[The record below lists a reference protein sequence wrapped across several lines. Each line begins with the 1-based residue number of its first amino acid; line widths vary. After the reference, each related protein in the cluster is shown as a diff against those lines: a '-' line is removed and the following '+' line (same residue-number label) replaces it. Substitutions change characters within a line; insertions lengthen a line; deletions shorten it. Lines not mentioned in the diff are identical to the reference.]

1 MKGNEVI
8 LILSIESDRDLSGT
22 ISSSGISTT
31 KAWRKG
37 DLKLKGSIL
46 KYRNFGFS
54 IEGKFY
60 DIPSAGDLIKKFLAD
75 INVARS
81 IKLRSVKKLLRVVI
95 YSYGSLPGL
104 YYDTDL
110 LRLLADNDIN
120 LDNDVYFLD
129 E

>member
-1 MKGNEVI
+1 M
-8 LILSIESDRDLSGT
+8 
-22 ISSSGISTT
+22 
-31 KAWRKG
+31 
-37 DLKLKGSIL
+37 KLKGSIL

-60 DIPSAGDLIKKFLAD
+60 DIPSAGDLIKKFLTD

-104 YYDTDL
+104 YYDVNL
-110 LRLLADNDIN
+110 LKLLADNDIN

>member
-1 MKGNEVI
+1 MKDNEVV
-8 LILSIESDRDLSGT
+8 LILSIESDRDLSET
-22 ISSSGISTT
+22 ISSSGISAT
-31 KAWRKG
+31 KTWRRG

-54 IEGKFY
+54 IEEKFY

-81 IKLRSVKKLLRVVI
+81 IKLQSVKKLLRVVI
-95 YSYGSLPGL
+95 YSHGNLPGL

-110 LRLLADNDIN
+110 LRLLAGNDIS

>member
-1 MKGNEVI
+1 MKGNEVV
-8 LILSIESDRDLSGT
+8 LILSIESDRDLSET
-22 ISSSGISTT
+22 ISSSGISAT
-31 KAWRKG
+31 KTWRRG

-54 IEGKFY
+54 IEEKFY

-81 IKLRSVKKLLRVVI
+81 IKLQSVKKLLRVVI
-95 YSYGSLPGL
+95 YSHGNLPGL

-110 LRLLADNDIN
+110 LRLLAGNDIS

>member
-1 MKGNEVI
+1 MV
-8 LILSIESDRDLSGT
+8 LILSIESDRDLSEA
-22 ISSSGISTT
+22 ISSSGISAT
-31 KAWRKG
+31 KTWRKG

-54 IEGKFY
+54 IEEKFY
-60 DIPSAGDLIKKFLAD
+60 DIPSAGDIIKKFLAD

-110 LRLLADNDIN
+110 LSLLADNDIN

>member
-1 MKGNEVI
+1 MKGNEVV
-8 LILSIESDRDLSGT
+8 LILSIESDRDLSET
-22 ISSSGISTT
+22 ISSNGIFAT
-31 KAWRKG
+31 KVWQKG

-54 IEGKFY
+54 IEEKFY

-81 IKLRSVKKLLRVVI
+81 IKLQSVKKLLRVVI

-104 YYDTDL
+104 YYDVNL
-110 LRLLADNDIN
+110 LKLLADNDIN

>member
-1 MKGNEVI
+1 MKGNEVV
-8 LILSIESDRDLSGT
+8 LILSIESDRDLSET
-22 ISSSGISTT
+22 ISSSGISAT
-31 KAWRKG
+31 KTWRRG

-54 IEGKFY
+54 IEEKFY
-60 DIPSAGDLIKKFLAD
+60 DISFAGDLVKKFLAD

-81 IKLRSVKKLLRVVI
+81 IKLQSVKKLLRVVI
-95 YSYGSLPGL
+95 YSHGNLPGL

-110 LRLLADNDIN
+110 LRLLAGNDIS

>member
-1 MKGNEVI
+1 MKDNEVV
-8 LILSIESDRDLSGT
+8 LILSIESDRDLSET

-31 KAWRKG
+31 KTWHKG
-37 DLKLKGSIL
+37 DLKIKGSIL
-46 KYRNFGFS
+46 KYKNFGFS
-54 IEGKFY
+54 IEEKFY

-81 IKLRSVKKLLRVVI
+81 IKLQSVKKLLRVVI
-95 YSYGSLPGL
+95 YSNCSLPGL

-110 LRLLADNDIN
+110 LRLLAGNNIN

>member
-1 MKGNEVI
+1 MKGNEVV
-8 LILSIESDRDLSGT
+8 LTLSIESDRDLSEA
-22 ISSSGISTT
+22 ISSSGISAT
-31 KAWRKG
+31 KTWHKG

-54 IEGKFY
+54 IEEKFY

-81 IKLRSVKKLLRVVI
+81 IKLQGVKKLLRVVI
-95 YSYGSLPGL
+95 YSYGNLPSL

-110 LRLLADNDIN
+110 LRLLAGNDIS

>member
-1 MKGNEVI
+1 MKDNEVV
-8 LILSIESDRDLSGT
+8 LILSIESDRDLSET
-22 ISSSGISTT
+22 ISSSGISAT

-54 IEGKFY
+54 IEEKFY
-60 DIPSAGDLIKKFLAD
+60 DMPSAGDLIKKFLAD

-81 IKLRSVKKLLRVVI
+81 IKLQGVKKLLRVVI
-95 YSYGSLPGL
+95 YSYGNLPSL

>member
-1 MKGNEVI
+1 MKGNEVV
-8 LILSIESDRDLSGT
+8 LILSIESDRDLSET
-22 ISSSGISTT
+22 ISSSGISAT
-31 KAWRKG
+31 KTWRRG

-54 IEGKFY
+54 IEEKFY

-81 IKLRSVKKLLRVVI
+81 IKLQSANKLLRVVI
-95 YSYGSLPGL
+95 YSHGSLPGL

-110 LRLLADNDIN
+110 LRLLAGNDIS

>member
-1 MKGNEVI
+1 MKDNEVV
-8 LILSIESDRDLSGT
+8 LILSIESDRDLSEA
-22 ISSSGISTT
+22 ISSNGISAT
-31 KAWRKG
+31 KTWRRG

-54 IEGKFY
+54 IEEKFY
-60 DIPSAGDLIKKFLAD
+60 DIPSAGDLIKKFLVD

-81 IKLRSVKKLLRVVI
+81 IKLQSVKKLLRVVI
-95 YSYGSLPGL
+95 CSRGSLPGL

>member
-1 MKGNEVI
+1 MKGNEVV
-8 LILSIESDRDLSGT
+8 LTLSIESDRDLSEA
-22 ISSSGISTT
+22 ISSSGISAT
-31 KAWRKG
+31 KTWHKG

-54 IEGKFY
+54 IEEKFY

-81 IKLRSVKKLLRVVI
+81 IKLQGVKKLLRVVI
-95 YSYGSLPGL
+95 YSYGNLPSL

>member
-1 MKGNEVI
+1 M
-8 LILSIESDRDLSGT
+8 ILSIESDRDLSEA
-22 ISSSGISTT
+22 ISSSGISAT
-31 KAWRKG
+31 KTWHKG
-37 DLKLKGSIL
+37 DLKIKGSIL
-46 KYRNFGFS
+46 KYKNFGFS
-54 IEGKFY
+54 IEEKFY

-81 IKLRSVKKLLRVVI
+81 IKLQSVKKLLRVVI

>member
-8 LILSIESDRDLSGT
+8 LILSIESDRDLSET
-22 ISSSGISTT
+22 ISSSGISTI

-37 DLKLKGSIL
+37 DLRLKGSIL

-104 YYDTDL
+104 YYDVNL
-110 LRLLADNDIN
+110 LKLLADNDIN

>member
-1 MKGNEVI
+1 MKDNEVV
-8 LILSIESDRDLSGT
+8 LILSIESDRDLSEA
-22 ISSSGISTT
+22 ISSSGISAT
-31 KAWRKG
+31 KTWRKG

-54 IEGKFY
+54 IEEKFY
-60 DIPSAGDLIKKFLAD
+60 DIPSAGDIIKKFLAD

-110 LRLLADNDIN
+110 LSLLADNDIN

>member
-1 MKGNEVI
+1 MKSNKVI
-8 LILSIESDRDLSGT
+8 LILSIESDRHLSET
-22 ISSSGISTT
+22 ISSNGISAT
-31 KAWRKG
+31 KVWQKG

-54 IEGKFY
+54 IEEKFY
-60 DIPSAGDLIKKFLAD
+60 DIPFAGDLIKKFLAD

-81 IKLRSVKKLLRVVI
+81 IKLQGVKKLLRVVI
-95 YSYGSLPGL
+95 YSHGSLPGL

>member
-1 MKGNEVI
+1 MKGNEVV
-8 LILSIESDRDLSGT
+8 LILSIESDRDLSEA
-22 ISSSGISTT
+22 ISSSGISAT
-31 KAWRKG
+31 KTWRRG

-54 IEGKFY
+54 IEEKFY

-81 IKLRSVKKLLRVVI
+81 IKLQSVKKLLRVVI
-95 YSYGSLPGL
+95 YSNGSLPGL

>member
-8 LILSIESDRDLSGT
+8 LILSIESDRDLSET

-104 YYDTDL
+104 YYDVNL
-110 LRLLADNDIN
+110 LKLLAGNDIS

>member
-1 MKGNEVI
+1 MKGNEVV
-8 LILSIESDRDLSGT
+8 LILSIESDRDLSEA
-22 ISSSGISTT
+22 ISSSGISAT
-31 KAWRKG
+31 KTWHKG

-54 IEGKFY
+54 IEEKFY

-81 IKLRSVKKLLRVVI
+81 IKLQGVKKLLRVVI
-95 YSYGSLPGL
+95 YSYGNLPSL

>member
-8 LILSIESDRDLSGT
+8 LILSIESDRCLSET

-46 KYRNFGFS
+46 KYKNFGFS

-60 DIPSAGDLIKKFLAD
+60 DIPSAGDLIKKFLTD

-120 LDNDVYFLD
+120 LDNDVYFWD

>member
-1 MKGNEVI
+1 MKGNEVV
-8 LILSIESDRDLSGT
+8 LILAIESDRDLSET
-22 ISSSGISTT
+22 ISSSSISAT
-31 KAWRKG
+31 KTWRRG

-54 IEGKFY
+54 IEEKFY

-81 IKLRSVKKLLRVVI
+81 IKLQSVKKLLRVVI
-95 YSYGSLPGL
+95 YSHGSLPGL

-110 LRLLADNDIN
+110 LRLLADNDIS